1 MFKIFNSKKDFTYEC
16 GKMHKKVS
24 KILTDFEVNAIL
36 QSNLDNKQKYVIR
49 RFLMK
54 ELGCL
59 KGIISSFNSKED

>member
-1 MFKIFNSKKDFTYEC
+1 MFKMFNFKKDLVREC
-16 GKMHKKVS
+16 AKMHKKVN

-36 QSNLDNKQKYVIR
+36 QSNLEDKQKYVIR

-59 KGIISSFNSKED
+59 KGIANSFNNKEE